1 MILSQQA
8 QEALDRIKEKVLRK
22 AIDFKGAQ
30 WNDLAVVYYEIT
42 KHSTGKGRVMSKGC
56 NGCIPPA
63 VHICYNYLQLNIEPV
78 AVEEPAKVTTVDVQ
92 EFSKAQLS
100 GVKAPESLTVQVDEW
115 NDLTKAELWEQ
126 VKKRGLS
133 APSTATKAKLIEVLN
148 GPR

>member
-1 MILSQQA
+1 MKLSQTA
-8 QEALDRIKEKVLRK
+8 QQALDRIKAKIEIK

-30 WNDLAVVYYEIT
+30 LNDLAIVYYEVT
-42 KHSTGKGRVMSKGC
+42 LNATGKGRVMSKGC

-63 VHICYNYLQLNIEPV
+63 VHICYNYLQTLPKIEEVQPK
-78 AVEEPAKVTTVDVQ
+78 AKVI
-92 EFSKAQLS
+92 
-100 GVKAPESLTVQVDEW
+100 TVQVDEW

-148 GPR
+148 GK

>member
-1 MILSQQA
+1 MKLSQTA
-8 QEALDRIKEKVLRK
+8 QQALDRIKAKIEIK

-30 WNDLAVVYYEIT
+30 LNDLAIVYYEVT
-42 KHSTGKGRVMSKGC
+42 LLATGKGRVMSKGC

-63 VHICYNYLQLNIEPV
+63 VHICYNYLQSIKEPEII
-78 AVEEPAKVTTVDVQ
+78 EEPAKVI
-92 EFSKAQLS
+92 
-100 GVKAPESLTVQVDEW
+100 TVQVDEW

-148 GPR
+148 AGK

>member
-1 MILSQQA
+1 MKLSQTA
-8 QEALDRIKEKVLRK
+8 QQALDRIKAKIEIK

-30 WNDLAVVYYEIT
+30 LNDLAIVYHEVT
-42 KHSTGKGRVMSKGC
+42 LLATGKGRVMSKGC

-63 VHICYNYLQLNIEPV
+63 VHICYNYLQTIKEPEII
-78 AVEEPAKVTTVDVQ
+78 EEPAKVI
-92 EFSKAQLS
+92 
-100 GVKAPESLTVQVDEW
+100 TVQIDEW

-148 GPR
+148 AGK

>member
-1 MILSQQA
+1 MTLSQTAQA
-8 QEALDRIKEKVLRK
+8 ALDRIKAKIEIK

-30 WNDLAVVYYEIT
+30 LNDLAIVYHEVT
-42 KHSTGKGRVMSKGC
+42 LLATGKGRVMSKGC

-63 VHICYNYLQLNIEPV
+63 VHICYNYLQTIKEPEII
-78 AVEEPAKVTTVDVQ
+78 EEPAKETTVDIK
-92 EFSKAQLS
+92 EFSMAQLS
-100 GVKAPESLTVQVDEW
+100 GVKAPESITVQVDEW

-148 GPR
+148 AGK

>member
-1 MILSQQA
+1 MKLSQTA
-8 QEALDRIKEKVLRK
+8 QKALDRIKAKIEIK

-30 WNDLAVVYYEIT
+30 LNDLAIVYHEVT
-42 KHSTGKGRVMSKGC
+42 LLATGKGRVMSKGC

-63 VHICYNYLQLNIEPV
+63 VHICYNYLQTIKEPEII
-78 AVEEPAKVTTVDVQ
+78 EEPAKVI
-92 EFSKAQLS
+92 
-100 GVKAPESLTVQVDEW
+100 TVQVDEW

-148 GPR
+148 AGK

>member
-1 MILSQQA
+1 MKLSQTA
-8 QEALDRIKEKVLRK
+8 QQALDRIKAKIEIK

-30 WNDLAVVYYEIT
+30 LNDLAIVYHEVT
-42 KHSTGKGRVMSKGC
+42 LLATGKGRVMSKGC

-63 VHICYNYLQLNIEPV
+63 VHICYNYLQSIKEPEII
-78 AVEEPAKVTTVDVQ
+78 EEPAKVI
-92 EFSKAQLS
+92 
-100 GVKAPESLTVQVDEW
+100 TVQVDEW

-148 GPR
+148 AGK

>member
-8 QEALDRIKEKVLRK
+8 QEALERIKEKVLRK

-78 AVEEPAKVTTVDVQ
+78 AVEEPAKVI
-92 EFSKAQLS
+92 
-100 GVKAPESLTVQVDEW
+100 TVQIDEW

-148 GPR
+148 GAR

>member
-1 MILSQQA
+1 MKLSQTA
-8 QEALDRIKEKVLRK
+8 QQALDRIKAKIEIK

-30 WNDLAVVYYEIT
+30 LNDLAIVYYEVT
-42 KHSTGKGRVMSKGC
+42 LNATGKGRVMSKGC

-63 VHICYNYLQLNIEPV
+63 VHICYNYLQSIKEPEII
-78 AVEEPAKVTTVDVQ
+78 EEPAKVI
-92 EFSKAQLS
+92 
-100 GVKAPESLTVQVDEW
+100 TVQVDEW

-148 GPR
+148 AGK

>member
-1 MILSQQA
+1 MKLSQTA
-8 QEALDRIKEKVLRK
+8 QQALDRIKAKIEIK

-30 WNDLAVVYYEIT
+30 LNDLAIVYHEVT
-42 KHSTGKGRVMSKGC
+42 LLATGKGRVMSKGC

-63 VHICYNYLQLNIEPV
+63 VHICYNYLQTIKEPEII
-78 AVEEPAKVTTVDVQ
+78 EEPAKVI
-92 EFSKAQLS
+92 
-100 GVKAPESLTVQVDEW
+100 TVQVDEW

-148 GPR
+148 AGK

>member
-1 MILSQQA
+1 MTLSQPA
-8 QEALDRIKEKVLRK
+8 QQALDRIKAKIEIK

-30 WNDLAVVYYEIT
+30 LNDLAVVYYEVT
-42 KHSTGKGRVMSKGC
+42 LNATGKGRVLSKGC
-56 NGCIPPA
+56 TGCIPPA
-63 VHICYNYLQLNIEPV
+63 VHICYNYLQTIPKIEEIQPK
-78 AVEEPAKVTTVDVQ
+78 AKVVIVGIE

-126 VKKRGLS
+126 LKKRNLT

-148 GPR
+148 GK

>member
-1 MILSQQA
+1 MKLSQTAQA
-8 QEALDRIKEKVLRK
+8 ALDRIKAKIEIK

-30 WNDLAVVYYEIT
+30 LNDLAIVYHEVT
-42 KHSTGKGRVMSKGC
+42 LLATGKGRVMSKGC

-63 VHICYNYLQLNIEPV
+63 VHICYNYLQTIKEPEII
-78 AVEEPAKVTTVDVQ
+78 EEPAKVI
-92 EFSKAQLS
+92 
-100 GVKAPESLTVQVDEW
+100 TVQVDEW

-148 GPR
+148 AGK

>member
-1 MILSQQA
+1 MKLSQTA
-8 QEALDRIKEKVLRK
+8 QQALDRIKPKIEIK

-30 WNDLAVVYYEIT
+30 LNDLAIVYHEVT
-42 KHSTGKGRVMSKGC
+42 LLATGKGRVMSKGC

-63 VHICYNYLQLNIEPV
+63 VHICYNYLQTIKEPEII
-78 AVEEPAKVTTVDVQ
+78 EEPAKVI
-92 EFSKAQLS
+92 
-100 GVKAPESLTVQVDEW
+100 TVQVDEW

-148 GPR
+148 AGK

>member
-1 MILSQQA
+1 MKLSQTAQA
-8 QEALDRIKEKVLRK
+8 ALDRIKAKIEIK

-30 WNDLAVVYYEIT
+30 LNDLAIVYHEVT
-42 KHSTGKGRVMSKGC
+42 LLATGKGRVMSKGC

-63 VHICYNYLQLNIEPV
+63 VHICYNYLQSIKEPEII
-78 AVEEPAKVTTVDVQ
+78 EEPAKVI
-92 EFSKAQLS
+92 
-100 GVKAPESLTVQVDEW
+100 TVQVDEW

-148 GPR
+148 AGK